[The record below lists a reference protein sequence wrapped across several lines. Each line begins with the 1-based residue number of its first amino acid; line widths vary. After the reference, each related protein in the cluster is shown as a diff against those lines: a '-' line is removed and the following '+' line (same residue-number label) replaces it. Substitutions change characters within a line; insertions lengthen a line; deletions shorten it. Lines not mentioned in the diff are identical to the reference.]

1 MVTLDLSDAE
11 AKMLQSVLENYHSHL
26 EVEIHRTYKREF
38 RDALKEREGELR
50 TVVERLKKGR
60 GE

>member
-38 RDALKEREGELR
+38 RDALTEREKELK

>member
-1 MVTLDLSDAE
+1 MITLDLSDAE

-26 EVEIHRTYKREF
+26 EVEIHRTYKHEF
-38 RDALKEREGELR
+38 RDALKEREEELK

-60 GE
+60 RE